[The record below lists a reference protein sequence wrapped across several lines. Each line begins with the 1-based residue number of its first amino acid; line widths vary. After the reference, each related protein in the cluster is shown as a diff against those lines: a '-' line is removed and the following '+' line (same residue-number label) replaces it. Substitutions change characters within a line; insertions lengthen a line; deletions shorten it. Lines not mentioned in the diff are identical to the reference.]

1 MPSTE
6 LPALRRV
13 LSAVCLAVAGQA
25 ILTLHSERLP
35 VDPSAIF
42 FFQLCVPEHCEP
54 CLEDKGEKKNPT
66 S

>member
-13 LSAVCLAVAGQA
+13 LSAVCLAVAGQG

-42 FFQLCVPEHCEP
+42 FFSCVFQS
-54 CLEDKGEKKNPT
+54 T
-66 S
+66 VSRV